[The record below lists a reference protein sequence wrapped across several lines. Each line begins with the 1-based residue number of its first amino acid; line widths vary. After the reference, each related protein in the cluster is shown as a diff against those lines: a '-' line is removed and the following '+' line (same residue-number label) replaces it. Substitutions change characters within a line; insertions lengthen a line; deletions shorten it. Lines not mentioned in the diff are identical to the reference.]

1 MQKKIGIKARTIW
14 PIWPISVI
22 QAVEAEMLRAFY
34 KKILFLQNILS
45 LKKSANSIH
54 HDHHDPPWVLSFGK
68 SHGGL
73 SVLM

>member
-1 MQKKIGIKARTIW
+1 MQKKLESNFLGY
-14 PIWPISVI
+14 PVI
-22 QAVEAEMLRAFY
+22 QAVEAEMLGAFY

-45 LKKSANSIH
+45 LKTSANSIH